1 MNKLKYTKDTL
12 DAETYCLPFVKQWA
26 SDITGNKCWLDIIPI
41 PNYEPSSL
49 DSANKIYKFLQT
61 RHVDVILDYGA
72 RKPAYI
78 DFKGTYGVNGI
89 EWYQKLTMT
98 LYYRDKS
105 EADTVHHKSYP
116 FLSNAFPDNTQ
127 YILYASK
134 LLMILIPKHSLNKV
148 MTSNKYKSRFDP
160 SNIEW
165 KQDKSDKTGRQLIKN
180 IVFDLDNKADMTLL
194 AEAGALFYGLRGDKY
209 VRLAPI

>member
-1 MNKLKYTKDTL
+1 
-12 DAETYCLPFVKQWA
+12 
-26 SDITGNKCWLDIIPI
+26 
-41 PNYEPSSL
+41 
-49 DSANKIYKFLQT
+49 
-61 RHVDVILDYGA
+61 
-72 RKPAYI
+72 
-78 DFKGTYGVNGI
+78 
-89 EWYQKLTMT
+89 MT

-105 EADTVHHKSYP
+105 EADTVNHKSYP